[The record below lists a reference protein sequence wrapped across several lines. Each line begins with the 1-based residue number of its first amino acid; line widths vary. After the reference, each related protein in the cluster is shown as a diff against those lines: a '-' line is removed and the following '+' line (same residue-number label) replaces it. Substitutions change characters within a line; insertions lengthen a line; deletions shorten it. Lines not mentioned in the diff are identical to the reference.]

1 MELTTY
7 VNLSRI
13 KGRPS
18 LIGHEEAA
26 DRPAPERATPVASA
40 GLDVTR
46 LWVWAAIA
54 PLSGHGPAA
63 SDFC

>member
-13 KGRPS
+13 TGWPS
-18 LIGHEEAA
+18 PISHEEAA
-26 DRPAPERATPVASA
+26 DRPAPERATPVTGA
-40 GLDVTR
+40 GLDATR
-46 LWVWAAIA
+46 LWVWAAVA